1 VETALAVASSSERE
15 RAHDLARNGRVVA
28 LIMEYLRITKTWH
41 PLDMAGTTTDS
52 DGLLWEDTVVPI
64 NAIMTAWVTFN

>member
-41 PLDMAGTTTDS
+41 PLRHGRDNNRLGWLAVGGHRGAHQRYYDS
-52 DGLLWEDTVVPI
+52 VGD
-64 NAIMTAWVTFN
+64 F